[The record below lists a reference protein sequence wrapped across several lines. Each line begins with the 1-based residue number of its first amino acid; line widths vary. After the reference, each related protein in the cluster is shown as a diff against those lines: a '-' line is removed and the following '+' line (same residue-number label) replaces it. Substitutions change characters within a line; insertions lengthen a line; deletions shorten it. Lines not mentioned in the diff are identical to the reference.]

1 MTGENYQD
9 AAEVKTLYNSDF
21 CVTLDELPKDLFKSS
36 SPQTTTT
43 EKKETTTA
51 ASTTTTV
58 SAQNG
63 SAALI
68 GDVNEDVLVDVSD
81 AVLLA
86 RLIAEDT
93 EASVTEQGLL
103 NADMNGNGQPDSDDV
118 IMILKKIAKMI

>member
-1 MTGENYQD
+1 M
-9 AAEVKTLYNSDF
+9 
-21 CVTLDELPKDLFKSS
+21 TLDELPKDLFKSS

-51 ASTTTTV
+51 ASATTTV

-86 RLIAEDT
+86 RLIAEDST
-93 EASVTEQGLL
+93 AKISEQGLK
-103 NADMNGNGQPDSDDV
+103 NADVDKNGAPGSEDV
-118 IMILKKIAKMI
+118 IAILKFISKLISSF